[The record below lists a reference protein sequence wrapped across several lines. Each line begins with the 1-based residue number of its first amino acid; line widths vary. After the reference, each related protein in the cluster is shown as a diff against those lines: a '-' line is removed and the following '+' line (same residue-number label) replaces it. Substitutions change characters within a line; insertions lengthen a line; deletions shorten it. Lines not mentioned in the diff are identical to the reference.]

1 MSNLDAEPGEIDCS
15 GRPTTGVDV
24 VTPRKVPLG
33 GIRAMIVNRT
43 LPTRDRSMIGAWC
56 FADHYGP
63 DPVSDSGGMRV
74 YPHPHTGLQTVSWL
88 FEGEIEHRDSAGVHA
103 MVLPGEINL
112 MSAGHGIS
120 HSEMSTDATTVL
132 HGVQL
137 WVALPDAVRDDPHGF
152 QHHAPES
159 APLGDAGSVRVFI
172 GELVGTSSPIVT
184 ATPLLGA
191 EILLEPHTEVVLP
204 VRSDFEHGFLL
215 DTEQLVVD
223 DVDLAHGDLAYVGPG
238 VSTIRLANPSDTVA
252 RVILLGGTP
261 FGEDIIM
268 WWNFVGRT
276 HEEIVEYREEWES
289 AATRFGTVDGWTSD
303 DRIPAPPLP
312 TSRLKPRKR

>member
-252 RVILLGGTP
+252 RVILLGGTL

-289 AATRFGTVDGWTSD
+289 AATRFGTVDGWTPD